1 MNNELIEKLNLISKK
16 IEEYTISKK
25 TTITDEQ
32 RSEILLPI
40 EDIVA
45 EAEQI
50 IEYADYLRKKLRK
63 VKIISKSQQPLNN

>member
-1 MNNELIEKLNLISKK
+1 MNIEKLNLLAKK

-40 EDIVA
+40 EEIVA

-63 VKIISKSQQPLNN
+63 VKSFGANPVSHE

>member
-40 EDIVA
+40 EDIVS

>member
-40 EDIVA
+40 EDIVE

>member
-1 MNNELIEKLNLISKK
+1 MNIEKLNLLAKK

-40 EDIVA
+40 EEIVA

-63 VKIISKSQQPLNN
+63 VKSLGANPQSHE

>member
-1 MNNELIEKLNLISKK
+1 MNNELIEKLNLLAKK

-50 IEYADYLRKKLRK
+50 IEYADYLRKNSERLR
-63 VKIISKSQQPLNN
+63 